1 MFTTEVNLR
10 SRTYLTMSRTA
21 TDSLHSIGSAWCLSL
36 LLGLGE
42 NMKTVSNT
50 HTEVHGPH
58 TFLQQLLDDCL
69 ANVSAE
75 HMGEA
80 RRVVEEYNVKVAPIS
95 GKRFHYDE
103 QCPAIRQAVR
113 VQDWPLKRACTT
125 FTAAPNARATSN
137 TSFVRT

>member
-1 MFTTEVNLR
+1 
-10 SRTYLTMSRTA
+10 
-21 TDSLHSIGSAWCLSL
+21 
-36 LLGLGE
+36 
-42 NMKTVSNT
+42 MKTVSNT

-69 ANVSAE
+69 ANVPAE

-80 RRVVEEYNVKVAPIS
+80 RRVVEEYNVKVAPVS
-95 GKRFHYDE
+95 GKRFHFDE

-125 FTAAPNARATSN
+125 FTCCTKCTGNIKQIIREDVIRRGFARGP
-137 TSFVRT
+137 VD